1 MTSSGYDVVE
11 STCCPL
17 LTYVSLP
24 CLGPAS
30 VPLADSRL
38 LVVIATCRVWSLDL
52 RHTVAAVLLVAMA
65 TAASVNVSVQSTC
78 THSPGSV
85 FPDSI
90 TLSPNNSVLSCFDKL
105 FHTLNTH
112 SLITEMLKLMSDS
125 RDGLGN

>member
-1 MTSSGYDVVE
+1 VTSSGYDVVE

-65 TAASVNVSVQSTC
+65 TAASVNVSVQSRC
-78 THSPGSV
+78 TIHTV
-85 FPDSI
+85 QVAYFLTVLLYRQI
-90 TLSPNNSVLSCFDKL
+90 IVYYRVLINSFI
-105 FHTLNTH
+105 H
-112 SLITEMLKLMSDS
+112 
-125 RDGLGN
+125 